1 MSCGIV
7 SRETLLMEYLKKCPV
22 CNSAKDPLPF
32 LSCYDH
38 LTRSGYYQLVRC
50 TECGLVFTNPRP
62 HEESMAQFYKSSNYI
77 SHAGQQRG
85 VFQNLYFGI
94 RSFMLGRKAA
104 QIKKLPLPGRRL
116 LDIGCGTGA
125 FAAHMQ
131 QQGFVVAGVEPEEA
145 AREIALASGVDVFEK
160 ISDPAIANGQRFDL
174 ITLWHVL
181 EHQPW
186 PMESLRQY
194 YDMLQVGGF
203 LLVAV
208 PQFESFDGWFYRS
221 SWAAYDLP
229 RHHLHFSR
237 ESLVRAAASTGFR
250 LASCSG
256 LPFDAFYVSMLSE
269 NNLKNPLRM
278 IRALVVACWSNLLGL
293 FKIRPW
299 SSQVYVFQKTHHE
312 V

>member
-1 MSCGIV
+1 
-7 SRETLLMEYLKKCPV
+7 MEYLEKCPV
-22 CNSAKDPLPF
+22 CNSVKDPLPF

-50 TECGLVFTNPRP
+50 TDCGLVFTNPRP
-62 HEESMAQFYKSSNYI
+62 REESMAEFYKSSAYI
-77 SHAGQQRG
+77 SHAGQQQG
-85 VFQNLYFGI
+85 VFQRLYFGI

-104 QIKKLPLPGRRL
+104 QIKKLTLPGKRL
-116 LDIGCGTGA
+116 LDVGCGTGA

-145 AREIALASGVDVFEK
+145 ARGIALSKGVYVFEK
-160 ISDPAIANGQRFDL
+160 VTDPAIADGQRFDL

-181 EHQPW
+181 EHQPR
-186 PMESLRQY
+186 PIDSLRQY
-194 YDMLQVGGF
+194 HDLMVAGGF
-203 LLVAV
+203 LVIAV

-229 RHHLHFSR
+229 RHHMHFSR
-237 ESLVRAAASTGFR
+237 ESLLRAAVSTGFKLVR
-250 LASCSG
+250 CSG

-269 NNLKNPLRM
+269 KSMKNPLRM
-278 IRALVVACWSNLLGL
+278 VRALVVASWSNFLGL
-293 FKIRPW
+293 LKTRPW
-299 SSQVYVFQKTHHE
+299 SSQVYVFQKTHKA